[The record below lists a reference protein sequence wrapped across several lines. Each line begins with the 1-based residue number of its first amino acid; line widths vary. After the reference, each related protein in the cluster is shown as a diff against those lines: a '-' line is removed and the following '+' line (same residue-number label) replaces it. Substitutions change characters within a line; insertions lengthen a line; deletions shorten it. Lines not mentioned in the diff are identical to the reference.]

1 MFFTKRNKNS
11 EKIVPDLRLQTS
23 KQNDVHWSPSI
34 SNLYGSDL
42 LRAALFP
49 YSILASNIL
58 RINFFLISST
68 CFGRSG
74 PIPKPDSSSRHE
86 RRENTT
92 SRSGYLRKRTM
103 IALGCSLGF
112 SYPVDSL
119 EFDPASIF
127 DSNFRFKEIIQGFLS
142 VLVLA
147 FLADL

>member
-23 KQNDVHWSPSI
+23 KQNYVHWSPSI

-49 YSILASNIL
+49 CFLASNVL
-58 RINFFLISST
+58 GINFFLISST

-92 SRSGYLRKRTM
+92 SRPGYLRKRAM
-103 IALGCSLGF
+103 IALGSLSF
-112 SYPVDSL
+112 SYSVDSL

-127 DSNFRFKEIIQGFLS
+127 DSNFRFKQIIQGFLS
-142 VLVLA
+142 VLALA